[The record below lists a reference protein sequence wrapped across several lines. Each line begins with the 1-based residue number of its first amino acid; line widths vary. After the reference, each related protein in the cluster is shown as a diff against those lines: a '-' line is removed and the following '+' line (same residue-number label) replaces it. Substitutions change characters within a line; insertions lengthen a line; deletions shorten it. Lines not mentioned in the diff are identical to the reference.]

1 MYAVA
6 VLIGTLAPA
15 YAANGPA
22 SASKTVDHVLLIS
35 VDGLHAADLDGYV
48 GSHPGSTLARLVR
61 QGRSYANA
69 STPFPSDSVP
79 GLLAQLTGGLPAQT
93 GVYYDDS
100 YSRALLPAGTTRCD
114 GVSGGAEVALV
125 GSIDR
130 DPKRLDAGQ
139 GIAGLYGD
147 LARIA
152 ALTGQPAELLDP
164 RRLPVDHET
173 CTPLL
178 PHRFLRVNTVFD
190 VAHRHGLR
198 TAWADKHP
206 AYEILEGPGGD
217 GVDDL
222 FAPEIDASR
231 RDPSGPEG
239 AGPGFPDDNTATQ
252 LYDALKV
259 QAVLNWIAGK
269 DHSGVRSFA
278 VPAILGMNFQAVS
291 TAQKLNQSDY
301 YVDPADPLTLLH
313 GGLGG
318 YTDGGTQP
326 GPVLQG
332 ALRFLDQQLTR
343 LVAAIDPEHTVLILS
358 AKHGQSPRERQRLL
372 LIDDQAMLA
381 ALNGTWAARSGGRG
395 TPLVAHAVDDD
406 GVLLWLNDRSP
417 AACRFVARF
426 LTHYSGIGI
435 ASGDQGEAVQRPFRN
450 GGLRRVYAGAAA
462 ARFLGAY
469 PGDERV
475 PDVVGIAAPG
485 SVWAGRKF
493 SKIAE
498 HGGAAADDRHVPIVV
513 WGAGIAP
520 GRLTQAV
527 QTTQIAPSI
536 LALLGL
542 PVDELEVARA
552 RSVRNL
558 PGLPARN

>member
-1 MYAVA
+1 

-15 YAANGPA
+15 CAANGPA
-22 SASKTVDHVLLIS
+22 SASQAVDHVLLIS
-35 VDGLHAADLDGYV
+35 VDGLHAADLDWYV
-48 GSHPGSTLARLVR
+48 GSHPGSTLARLAR
-61 QGRSYANA
+61 QGRSYASA
-69 STPFPSDSVP
+69 RTPYPSDSVP

-125 GSIDR
+125 GSLDR

-139 GIAGLYGD
+139 GIAGLYED
-147 LARIA
+147 LARIG
-152 ALTGQPAELLDP
+152 ALTGRPAELLDP
-164 RRLPVDHET
+164 QRLPVDRET

-178 PHRFLRVNTVFD
+178 PHRYLRVNTVFD
-190 VAHRHGLR
+190 VAHQHGLR

-231 RDPSGPEG
+231 RDPAGPEG

-252 LYDALKV
+252 FYDALKV

-269 DHSGVRSFA
+269 DHGGVHGFA

-291 TAQKLNQSDY
+291 TAQKLNHSDY
-301 YVDPADPLTLLH
+301 YDDPGDPSTLLH

-318 YTDGGTQP
+318 YTGGGTQP

-332 ALRFLDQQLTR
+332 ALRFVDQQLSR
-343 LVAAIDPEHTVLILS
+343 LVAAIDPGHTVLILS
-358 AKHGQSPRERQRLL
+358 AKHGQSPRDRRRLL
-372 LIDDQAMLA
+372 LIDDRAMLE
-381 ALNGTWAARSGGRG
+381 ALDGAWAARTGAPGK
-395 TPLVAHAVDDD
+395 PLVAHAVDDD
-406 GVLLWLNDRSP
+406 GVLLWLNDRSST
-417 AACRFVARF
+417 ACRFAAQF
-426 LTHYSGIGI
+426 LAHYSGFGI
-435 ASGDQGEAVQRPFRN
+435 ASGEQGEAVQRPFRS
-450 GGLRRVYAGAAA
+450 GGLQRVYAGAAA

-469 PGDERV
+469 PDDERV

-498 HGGAAADDRHVPIVV
+498 HGGAAADDRHVPILV

-542 PVDELEVARA
+542 PIDELQATRFGLV
-552 RSVRNL
+552 RSL
-558 PGLPARN
+558 PGLPVRH